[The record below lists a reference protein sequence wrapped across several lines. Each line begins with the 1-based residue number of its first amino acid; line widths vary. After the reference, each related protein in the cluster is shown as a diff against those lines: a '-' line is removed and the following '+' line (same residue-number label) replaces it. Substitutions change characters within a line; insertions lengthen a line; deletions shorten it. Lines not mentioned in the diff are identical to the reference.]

1 MTPAPLETLRDI
13 HLPLS
18 AMWLAVIFGLLL
30 IGLAW
35 GVRRFVR
42 RIPLRTAL
50 RELDAMAAKHA
61 RDGDT
66 TQLVAG
72 VSQLLRRY
80 AQQRFPLESVAG
92 LSGSDW
98 LEFLDA
104 HGGGAA
110 FLSGAGAMLAWRPY
124 AQAGM
129 LDDAALVVLVRR
141 WLKVNAP

>member
-1 MTPAPLETLRDI
+1 MTSAPLETLRDI

-18 AMWLAVIFGLLL
+18 AMWLTAIFVPLLV
-30 IGLAW
+30 GLAW
-35 GVRRFVR
+35 GVRRFVC
-42 RIPLRTAL
+42 RIPFRSAL
-50 RELDAMAAKHA
+50 RELDAMAATHA
-61 RDGDT
+61 RDGDA

-80 AQQRFPLESVAG
+80 AQQRFPLEPVAG
-92 LSGSDW
+92 LSGADW

-110 FLSGAGAMLAWRPY
+110 FRSGTGAVLAWRPY
-124 AQAGM
+124 ARAGM
-129 LDDAALVVLVRR
+129 LDDAALVALVRC